1 MQTALHILNLTAEL
15 QAELAGGAV
24 IVSTAFYKKER
35 TAYFYLKKKGRS
47 QVALVFS
54 YHPSGYGFYLVPAS
68 KVTVATRE
76 KPWPVFGLDGAEA
89 TGFEQPGLDRIVK
102 MGVVKDGRPFTVI
115 FEALGVNGNIWL
127 VAENETISATL
138 RNKKYSAG
146 EKYQPPEPLH
156 KLDPFRLTRAAV
168 GETVAAIDKPTTSA
182 VLVEKYVLGYSRTMA
197 LEVAC
202 RSGLDYTDVQSLD
215 EEAVDKLIAQV
226 VWTAE
231 RFREISAG
239 YLYTVR
245 RNYEVFPFK
254 LKGVEDEPEKFKTLS
269 LAVMA
274 MAGRRQTVVEEAGEE
289 KNVLAAVE
297 RAAHKYQRRIPKIQA
312 DIREAENYG
321 RYKTAGEL
329 LKINM
334 DVLKKGMA
342 KITVEDVFR
351 EPHLPVEIELDRAL
365 SPRENVENYFKKYR
379 KGREGLQLLKRR
391 LEITRA
397 EYEEILK
404 ILADLE
410 NSFDRAYEKYR
421 SEINALLPKEGFKE
435 ATAPRLPYKEHQ
447 LSTGLTIF
455 IGRDG
460 ADNDRTTFEYA
471 RPYELWFHAQQ
482 CPGSHVVMKYPNKSF
497 EPSKLEIE
505 ETAAAAAY
513 HSRAKN
519 DSLVP
524 VVYTERRYIHKPRK
538 AKPGLVTVE
547 REKSIMVTPKKPD

>member
-1 MQTALHILNLTAEL
+1 MQTALHILNLTTEL
-15 QAELAGGAV
+15 QAELAGGAG

-47 QVALVFS
+47 QMALVFS

-76 KPWPVFGLDGAEA
+76 KPWPVFGLDGAET
-89 TGFEQPGLDRIVK
+89 TGFEQLGLDRIVK
-102 MGVVKDGRPFTVI
+102 MGVVKNGRPLTVV

-127 VAENETISATL
+127 VDENEILAATL
-138 RNKKYSAG
+138 RNKKYSEG
-146 EKYQPPEPLH
+146 DKYQPPEPLA
-156 KLDPFRLTRAAV
+156 KLDPFKLTRAAV
-168 GETVAAIDKPTTSA
+168 RETIATIDKPTTSA
-182 VLVEKYVLGYSRTMA
+182 VLVEKYILGYSRTMA
-197 LEVAC
+197 LDVAC
-202 RSGLDYTDVQSLD
+202 RSGLDHTDIQILD
-215 EEAVDKLIAQV
+215 KEAVDKLIAQV
-226 VWTAE
+226 AWMAE

-239 YLYTVR
+239 YLYAVR
-245 RNYEVFPFK
+245 RSYEVFPFK
-254 LKGVEDEPEKFKTLS
+254 LKCVEDEPEKFKTLS

-289 KNVLAAVE
+289 KVVLAAIK
-297 RAAHKYQRRIPKIQA
+297 RAVGRYLKRIPKIQA
-312 DIREAENYG
+312 DIREAENYE

-334 DVLKKGMA
+334 DALKKGMT
-342 KITVEDVFR
+342 KVTVEDVFR
-351 EPHLPVEIELDRAL
+351 EPHHPVEIELDRAL
-365 SPRENVENYFKKYR
+365 SPQVNVENYFKKYR

-404 ILADLE
+404 MLVDLE

-421 SEINALLPKEGFKE
+421 SEINSLMPKEGRKE
-435 ATAPRLPYKEHQ
+435 AAAPRLPYKEQ
-447 LSTGLTIF
+447 RLSTGLTIF

-460 ADNDRTTFEYA
+460 VDNDRTTFEYA

-497 EPSKLEIE
+497 EPSKREIE
-505 ETAAAAAY
+505 ETAAVAAY
-513 HSRAKN
+513 HSKAKN
-519 DSLVP
+519 NSLVP
-524 VVYTERRYIHKPRK
+524 VVYTERRYVRKPRK

-547 REKSIMVTPKKPD
+547 REKSVMVAPKKPE